1 MNEQQQKQSS
11 YESIKEEQAIE
22 QQNEKDMNNSQSQ
35 SQGGCDSQDNDGS
48 C

>member
-1 MNEQQQKQSS
+1 MKEQHVQTFSNSKKISQEAGKLNQSN
-11 YESIKEEQAIE
+11 K
-22 QQNEKDMNNSQSQ
+22 NNNRSQ